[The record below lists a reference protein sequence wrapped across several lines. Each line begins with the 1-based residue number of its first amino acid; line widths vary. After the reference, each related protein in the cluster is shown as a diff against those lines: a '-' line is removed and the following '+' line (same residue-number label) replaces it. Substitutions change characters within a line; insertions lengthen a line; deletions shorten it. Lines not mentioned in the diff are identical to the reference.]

1 MGGFYDEVIAANGV
15 YKFYSDGEWKE
26 TTSSRTVKILNPS
39 TNEPV
44 YQVQGQSRSDRQ
56 TRMILV
62 LPAVWDD
69 PQVLFAPKADCCGRS
84 AAACTRDEVDTIFD
98 AAKAAQPGWAKTPLW
113 KRADY
118 MHKVAAL
125 MKENAQ
131 PMADALVKEI
141 AKPAKDALTGLT
153 SHTQNNP
160 EFVMETHL
168 SCMVPCICWCHQAC
182 LSS

>member
-1 MGGFYDEVIAANGV
+1 MGGFYDEIVAANGV

-39 TNEPV
+39 TNESV
-44 YQVQGQSRSDRQ
+44 YQVQGQLFIQIVRS
-56 TRMILV
+56 
-62 LPAVWDD
+62 W
-69 PQVLFAPKADCCGRS
+69 RS
-84 AAACTRDEVDTIFD
+84 CWSPDLTACSSTAACTRDEVDTIFD

-141 AKPAKDALTGLT
+141 AKPAKDALTGKSTRNSRTRL
-153 SHTQNNP
+153 P
-160 EFVMETHL
+160 V
-168 SCMVPCICWCHQAC
+168 VPRPLFADP
-182 LSS
+182 L